1 MSSSSFLTR
10 NGQATG
16 QANNTPTDR
25 VPETKFPRIPDKG
38 FAFHDALRSLSPSGG
53 KGRIP
58 RRPDHNLL
66 RRLRDRVRDRNSD
79 VLRFLSEPSVP
90 FASNRAERVTDLGA
104 NMRME
109 D

>member
-1 MSSSSFLTR
+1 MVKQLDRPITPPRIACQKR
-10 NGQATG
+10 NSG
-16 QANNTPTDR
+16 
-25 VPETKFPRIPDKG
+25 RIPDKG